1 MSRFISTAICA
12 LFVCS
17 ICSTEA
23 SAAGDPV
30 KGKAV
35 YNADCSVCHT
45 AGIGGSP
52 KLGDK
57 VAWKPRIAQGEAV
70 LTLHAIKGWK
80 TPGSTGMAMMPKAG
94 KPNLSDKDINNAVA
108 FMIKSSK

>member
-1 MSRFISTAICA
+1 MSRFLSAAFFA

-17 ICSTEA
+17 VCSTQA
-23 SAAGDPV
+23 SAAGNAV

-35 YNADCSVCHT
+35 YDASCAVCHT
-45 AGIGGSP
+45 AGIGGAP

-57 VAWKPRIAQGEAV
+57 VAWAPRIKQGEAV
-70 LTLHAIKGWK
+70 LVTHTIKGWK

-94 KPNLSDKDINNAVA
+94 KPNLTDAEIADAVA
-108 FMIKSSK
+108 FMSKSSK